1 MYMARR
7 PEKHPASTLGT
18 YEGDMYHLPVGPFDD
33 VVYYVV
39 ESVTHGADGWVTVVH
54 DDGTTAC
61 YRHDDPVV
69 ILERDGRVSTP
80 AGDELFVGL

>member
-1 MYMARR
+1 MARH
-7 PEKHPASTLGT
+7 PEKYPAALLGE
-18 YEGDMYHLPVGPFDD
+18 YEGDLYHLPVADGCE
-33 VVYYVV
+33 VVYLRV
-39 ESVTHGADGWVTVVH
+39 ETVTHHADGWVTVVH
-54 DDGTTAC
+54 DDGTTAR